1 MKKKFKL
8 PTKSAIENTVSNPTP
23 AETGENQNL
32 MPAAFPLDRVN
43 HRDAFVEQAKQLKEK
58 LVIGATP
65 ERVEHPKNNTSLD
78 KEGFLKGDVET
89 QKEGKETATI
99 DLVDRAKSVT
109 ESAKDT
115 ASKRWVCMFEDKE
128 IGTVYADTE
137 EEAYKKMVE
146 TFPDYPYGKYDGVA
160 YVFEDGEAIAEE
172 ACATEEMTEAE
183 LEMAITDLESQWDY
197 ADDHNNHAEAV
208 RISDEIERLRAMKD
222 KVQKSSGVIKDERES
237 TDSQPKEAVACEAR
251 GFNKREQRLLQ
262 SGNPEEVREMM
273 ASGQLSRLRGHKILH
288 AMGESSSAGEDV
300 VFSKA
305 TDAGTPIPT
314 PDTDVIIDDG
324 SFETEDGRIDK
335 YIAQNL
341 PCRKVWKNKTSRTG
355 SLEGMAIS
363 DAKTAKSILESWG
376 YNAAVQVSAN
386 EGVVVFSKE
395 EALPTENWYA
405 IVVDKANPNKLN
417 QITLSAT
424 IGATYDEV
432 FNFVAETYGKD
443 LVKSVSKTQLS
454 RG

>member
-8 PTKSAIENTVSNPTP
+8 PTRSAIEDTISNPTP

-43 HRDAFVEQAKQLKEK
+43 HRDAFMEQAKQLKEK

-65 ERVEHPKNNTSLD
+65 ERVERPKNNTSLD
-78 KEGFLKGDVET
+78 KQGFLKGDVET
-89 QKEGKETATI
+89 QKEGKDTDTI
-99 DLVDRAKSVT
+99 DLVNRAKSVT
-109 ESAKDT
+109 ESADNST
-115 ASKRWVCMFEDKE
+115 KRWVCMFDDKE
-128 IGTVYADTE
+128 IGTVYADSE
-137 EEAYKKMVE
+137 EEAYTKMEE
-146 TFPDYPYGKYDGVA
+146 TFPEYNYTKYDGVA

-172 ACATEEMTEAE
+172 ACATEEMTEEE
-183 LEMAITDLESQWDY
+183 LDKAIADLEAQWDY
-197 ADDHNNHAEAV
+197 ADDHNNPTEAL
-208 RISDEIERLRAMKD
+208 RISVEIRKLWDMKN
-222 KVQKSSGVIKDERES
+222 KLQKSSGVIKDERES
-237 TDSQPKEAVACEAR
+237 TDSQPTEAVACEAQ
-251 GFNKREQRLLQ
+251 GFNKREQALIQ
-262 SGNPEEVREMM
+262 SGNPERVREMM
-273 ASGQLSRLRGHKILH
+273 ASGQLSRLRGHKILY
-288 AMGESSSAGEDV
+288 AMGEVSPAGEDV
-300 VFSKA
+300 TFSVA
-305 TDAGTPIPT
+305 TDAGTPIST
-314 PDTDVIIDDG
+314 PDAKAFVDD
-324 SFETEDGRIDK
+324 SFETEDARIDK

-341 PCRKVWKNKTSRTG
+341 PCRKVWKNKAYRTG

-395 EALPTENWYA
+395 EPLPTENWYA
-405 IVVDKANPNKLN
+405 IIVDKADPNKLN

-432 FNFVAETYGKD
+432 FNFVAETYGED
-443 LVKSVSKTQLS
+443 FVKSVSKTQLS

>member
-8 PTKSAIENTVSNPTP
+8 PTRSAIEDTVSNPTP

-43 HRDAFVEQAKQLKEK
+43 HRDAFMEQAKQLKEK

-65 ERVEHPKNNTSLD
+65 ERVERPKNNTSLD

-89 QKEGKETATI
+89 QKEGKDTDTI
-99 DLVDRAKSVT
+99 DLVNRAKSVT
-109 ESAKDT
+109 ESADNST
-115 ASKRWVCMFEDKE
+115 KRWVCMFDDKE
-128 IGTVYADTE
+128 IGTVYADSE
-137 EEAYKKMVE
+137 EEAYTKMEE
-146 TFPDYPYGKYDGVA
+146 TFPEYNYTKYDGVA

-172 ACATEEMTEAE
+172 ACATEEMTEEE
-183 LEMAITDLESQWDY
+183 LDKAIADLEAQWDY
-197 ADDHNNHAEAV
+197 ADDHNNPTEAL
-208 RISDEIERLRAMKD
+208 RISVEIRKLWDMKN
-222 KVQKSSGVIKDERES
+222 KLQKSSGVIKDERES
-237 TDSQPKEAVACEAR
+237 TDSQPTEAVACEAQ
-251 GFNKREQRLLQ
+251 GFNKREQALIQ
-262 SGNPEEVREMM
+262 SGNPERVREMM
-273 ASGQLSRLRGHKILH
+273 ASGQLSRLRGHKILY
-288 AMGESSSAGEDV
+288 AMGEVSPAGEDV
-300 VFSKA
+300 TFSVA
-305 TDAGTPIPT
+305 TDAGTPIST
-314 PDTDVIIDDG
+314 PDAKAFVDD

-341 PCRKVWKNKTSRTG
+341 PCRKVWKNKAFRTG
-355 SLEGMAIS
+355 SLEGMTVS

-376 YNAAVQVSAN
+376 YNAAVQVSSN

-395 EALPTENWYA
+395 EPLPTEHWYA
-405 IVVDKANPNKLN
+405 IIVDKADPNKLN

-443 LVKSVSKTQLS
+443 FVKSVSKTQLS

>member
-8 PTKSAIENTVSNPTP
+8 PTRSAIEGSVSNPTP

-43 HRDAFVEQAKQLKEK
+43 HRDAFMEQAKQLKEK
-58 LVIGATP
+58 LIIGATP
-65 ERVEHPKNNTSLD
+65 ERVEHPKNDTSLD
-78 KEGFLKGDVET
+78 KKGFLKGDIET
-89 QKEGKETATI
+89 QKEGKGTDTV

-109 ESAKDT
+109 ESKDGK
-115 ASKRWVCMFEDKE
+115 SPKLWVCMFEDKE

-137 EEAYKKMVE
+137 EEAYAKMEE
-146 TFPDYPYGKYDGVA
+146 TFPEYDYSKYDGVA
-160 YVFEDGEAIAEE
+160 YVFEDGEAVADE
-172 ACATEEMTEAE
+172 ACATEEMTEAQ
-183 LEMAITDLESQWDY
+183 LDKAISDLEAKWDY

-208 RISDEIERLRAMKD
+208 RISDELERLRAMKD
-222 KVQKSSGVIKDERES
+222 TMQKSSGVIKDERES

-251 GFNKREQRLLQ
+251 GFNKREQRLIQ
-262 SGNPEEVREMM
+262 SGNPEEVRGMM
-273 ASGQLSRLRGHKILH
+273 ASGQLSHLRGHKILH
-288 AMGESSSAGEDV
+288 AMGEASPAGEDV
-300 VFSKA
+300 SFSVPS
-305 TDAGTPIPT
+305 DAGTPIST
-314 PDTDVIIDDG
+314 PEVKSYAGD
-324 SFETEDGRIDK
+324 SFETEDERIDK
-335 YIAQNL
+335 YIVQNL
-341 PCRKVWKNKTSRTG
+341 PCRKVWKNKSSRTG
-355 SLEGMAIS
+355 SLEGMAVS

-395 EALPTENWYA
+395 ETLPTENWYA
-405 IVVDKANPNKLN
+405 IVIDKADPNKLN

-443 LVKSVSKTQLS
+443 FVKSVSKTELS

>member
-8 PTKSAIENTVSNPTP
+8 PTRSAIEDTVSNPTP

-65 ERVEHPKNNTSLD
+65 ERVERPKNNTSLD
-78 KEGFLKGDVET
+78 KDGFLKGDVET
-89 QKEGKETATI
+89 QKEGKETDTI
-99 DLVDRAKSVT
+99 DLADRAKSVT
-109 ESAKDT
+109 ESAEGK
-115 ASKRWVCMFEDKE
+115 SPKRWVCMFEDKE
-128 IGTVYADTE
+128 IGTVYADSE
-137 EEAYKKMVE
+137 EEAYTKMVE
-146 TFPDYPYGKYDGVA
+146 TFPEYPYGKYDGVA
-160 YVFEDGEAIAEE
+160 YVFEDGEVVAEE
-172 ACATEEMTEAE
+172 ACAAEGMSEAE
-183 LEMAITDLESQWDY
+183 LEIAITDLEAQWDY

-222 KVQKSSGVIKDERES
+222 KMQKSSGVIKDERES

-262 SGNPEEVREMM
+262 SGNPEEVRGMIE
-273 ASGQLSRLRGHKILH
+273 SGQLSRLRGHKILH
-288 AMGESSSAGEDV
+288 AMGESSPAGEDV
-300 VFSKA
+300 SFSIA
-305 TDAGTPIPT
+305 TDAGTPISA
-314 PDTDVIIDDG
+314 PDVGVFMDD

-405 IVVDKANPNKLN
+405 IVVDKADPNKLN

-443 LVKSVSKTQLS
+443 FVKSVSKTQLS

>member
-8 PTKSAIENTVSNPTP
+8 PTRSAIEDTVSNPTP

-43 HRDAFVEQAKQLKEK
+43 HRDAFMEQAKQLKEK

-89 QKEGKETATI
+89 QKEGKDTDTI
-99 DLVDRAKSVT
+99 DLVNRAKSVT
-109 ESAKDT
+109 ESADNST
-115 ASKRWVCMFEDKE
+115 KRWVCMFDNKE
-128 IGTVYADTE
+128 IGTVYADSE
-137 EEAYKKMVE
+137 EEAYTKMEE
-146 TFPDYPYGKYDGVA
+146 TFPEYNYTKYDGVA

-172 ACATEEMTEAE
+172 ACATEEMTEEE
-183 LEMAITDLESQWDY
+183 LDKAIADLEAQWDY
-197 ADDHNNHAEAV
+197 ADDHNNPTEAL
-208 RISDEIERLRAMKD
+208 RISVEIRKLWDMKN
-222 KVQKSSGVIKDERES
+222 KLQKSSGVIKDERES
-237 TDSQPKEAVACEAR
+237 TDSQPTEAVACEAQ
-251 GFNKREQRLLQ
+251 GFNKREQALIQ
-262 SGNPEEVREMM
+262 SGNPERVREMM
-273 ASGQLSRLRGHKILH
+273 ASGQLSRLRGHKILY
-288 AMGESSSAGEDV
+288 AMGEVSPAGEDV
-300 VFSKA
+300 TFSVA
-305 TDAGTPIPT
+305 TDAGTPIST
-314 PDTDVIIDDG
+314 PDAKAFVDD

-341 PCRKVWKNKTSRTG
+341 PCRKVWKNKACRTG
-355 SLEGMAIS
+355 SLEGMTVS

-395 EALPTENWYA
+395 EPLPTENWYA
-405 IVVDKANPNKLN
+405 IIVDKADPNKLN

-432 FNFVAETYGKD
+432 FNFVAETYGED
-443 LVKSVSKTQLS
+443 FVKSVSKTQLS